1 MASVP
6 ELVLQSKREAQVSP
20 DGRQTQHTY
29 YVSKLGQRKVKE
41 EERWKRYQTLGK
53 GAFGLV
59 FFEKCVQGNE
69 QGKVRAVKEI
79 QKSQNSNY
87 YRELEAAVLF
97 SYPKVSILANSRLR
111 E

>member
-6 ELVLQSKREAQVSP
+6 ELVRQSKLEAQVSP
-20 DGRQTQHTY
+20 DCQYTQHTY
-29 YVSKLGQRKVKE
+29 YVSKLGQRKVQE
-41 EERWKRYQTLGK
+41 EERWRRYQALGS

-59 FFEKCVQGNE
+59 FLEKCVQGNE

-79 QKSQNSNY
+79 RKPENSNY
-87 YRELEAAVLF
+87 YRELEAAALF